1 MAAANGPKRST
12 SKKKNTWST
21 VEFNDVPAEHQH
33 LSLRQ
38 KDDREDLSGHL
49 VRNRRFRSS
58 YMMATNGGATYE
70 DILRTPRRTHI
81 AAFGQVGLSDYGDV
95 ARHSRFKDDAD
106 LAADHLGEMPH
117 GYDNVI
123 GPRDDRVHIDDTSRI
138 PARSVGLLEITPS
151 VGPLR
156 YGTAWLIG
164 PRTLATAAHNLIHP
178 QAGRA
183 KRMRVGIACDG
194 NSARGGWHKIIDNKF
209 DVSWPDN
216 MEPGSPLDFAVL
228 KIEDREVGEKLGW
241 FGFADYQDAKFGD
254 MIVNIFGYPLDRRRF
269 HMYGSAGRVKSVDEG
284 RIFYDCDAGGGMSG
298 GPVIARFGEQRIAV
312 GVHVSGGVV
321 SNVGTRIN
329 DAAYRLFADNRD
341 W

>member
-1 MAAANGPKRST
+1 MAPSKSRSRPKYS
-12 SKKKNTWST
+12 WST
-21 VEFNDVPAEHQH
+21 IEFSEAPAEHQV

-49 VRNRRFRSS
+49 VRSRRFRSS

-70 DILRTPRRTHI
+70 DILRSPRRARI
-81 AAFGQVGLSDYGDV
+81 DRPDEARSGGYSDIMHPGRLTAEDGFTEGNPGD
-95 ARHSRFKDDAD
+95 
-106 LAADHLGEMPH
+106 MPH
-117 GYDNVI
+117 NLDNVI
-123 GPRDDRVHIDDTSRI
+123 GPSDDRVHIDDTSRI
-138 PARSVGLLEITPS
+138 PARSVGLLEITPTHGS
-151 VGPLR
+151 LR

-178 QAGRA
+178 EAGPA
-183 KRMRVGIACDG
+183 KRMRVGMACDG

-209 DVSWPDN
+209 EAGWAND
-216 MEPGSPLDFAVL
+216 MQPGSPLDFAVL

-241 FGFADYQDAKFGD
+241 FGFADYHDAKFGD

-269 HMYGSAGRVKSVDEG
+269 HMYGSAGRVKAVDQG

-312 GVHVSGGVV
+312 GVHVSGGLL

-329 DAAYRLFADNRD
+329 DTAYRLFSDNRD